1 MEGAPGAYAR
11 CMAVP
16 EGRKSLYIIRTER
29 SSWLLLLVGLVC
41 TGVSLGLS
49 FADGGI
55 GVYEVLRTV
64 LLAAV
69 AIYAG
74 VCVVWH
80 RRHRA
85 GASD

>member
-1 MEGAPGAYAR
+1 
-11 CMAVP
+11 MAVP

-29 SSWLLLLVGLVC
+29 SSWLLLLVGFVC
-41 TGVSLGLS
+41 TAVSLGLS
-49 FADGGI
+49 FADGGVGI
-55 GVYEVLRTV
+55 YEVLRTM

-85 GASD
+85 DASD